1 MRGTG
6 AVPSPTRAQ
15 SHRVS
20 AELGAGN
27 GVHRQPQTQ
36 PGDEPGPG
44 PTQVEQQETELQHGP
59 RVHPE
64 DGARDRAGDRSNYS
78 IARARSGSPGLSYL
92 ELLGH
97 GQGLCVGVPGEAS
110 PCH

>member
-64 DGARDRAGDRSNYS
+64 DGARDRAGDRPNYS